1 MFERICIAVVLVAWV
16 CLFASLGAHL
26 QLAGEICAGAMVAA
40 ALAMLCKWLIADS

>member
-26 QLAGEICAGAMVAA
+26 QLVAEICAGAMVAA
-40 ALAMLCKWLIADS
+40 ALVVLCKWILADS